1 MAATVAELGAALAAA
16 DKAGDADGA
25 RRLAAAITHMQD
37 KGLKLYAEPEKKM
50 GFIDSAVEAVTGEK
64 RKTDTTESLPDW
76 ASMPELNSLSLASAK
91 TGVGTLL
98 SSPKETAQIIK
109 ANYPQAQV
117 RQDEKGN
124 WVIKSAVDGQ
134 EYAIKPGFQVSDIPR
149 ALGALVA
156 FTPAGRAATIPGM
169 AAASAGTQA
178 VIEASQAATG
188 GEFNPK
194 EVAIAGAVGA
204 AVPAVVTAVKA
215 LKQPAAQALERLTG
229 KPVPGTAEIP
239 PVGGATPPP
248 AASPG
253 VAAPVTPAAPMTPPA
268 APIAPVVPMAADELT
283 QTAKTAASGG
293 MGSTR
298 ATEILAA
305 QAAPDAKTLAAA
317 ERLGIQDYLQPDHVT
332 TNQAYRELAQAVK
345 SVPGSATRTA
355 EIEGLNAI
363 GKKAD
368 DLIDAIGGTTDV
380 SALNAKIKSTLQ
392 TTQGELD
399 KKAETLYG
407 QLRKAIPPQTEAP
420 APSVLSFVEQRAKDL
435 GGPENLTP
443 LEKTILKKLSPKEI
457 TDASGTVT
465 GVKQPTYTLL
475 DDVRRDLG
483 SAGKMTGPFKDA
495 DVGLAKKLYGLL
507 STDQGAVAEANGVAD
522 LWSAAKGAVQVRK
535 GVEDDLKALFGKT
548 LSDSIVGDLSN
559 AVKSLPSGDPS
570 RLIRLLKATPESMR
584 QELVATG
591 LNTAFGKQVQNG
603 ALNFNTYARWFG
615 GLLENKQSYAAVM
628 SNLPPQARKQLSDL
642 YRVSKGVSMATRER
656 ITTGRIQAITQEFQ
670 VNSLIDRIYNTA
682 GWVASS
688 AISHIISPFKGGS
701 FGITA
706 AVDSALTQ
714 GGKTSAIKAADTLLG
729 SPEFVQMAKAA
740 GTPAAKEAAARLA
753 YSRPFTKFVRA
764 VGAPKELSNRERWIL
779 QTLEAQNQTNQRN

>member
-1 MAATVAELGAALAAA
+1 MAATVAELSSALAAA
-16 DKAGDADGA
+16 DKAGDMDGA

-37 KGLKLYAEPEKKM
+37 KGLQLYAEPEKKM
-50 GFIDSAVEAVTGEK
+50 GFIDSAVEAVTGDK

-76 ASMPELNSLSLASAK
+76 VSMPELNSLSLASAK

-124 WVIKSAVDGQ
+124 WVIKSSIDGQ

-156 FTPAGRAATIPGM
+156 FSPAGRAATIPG
-169 AAASAGTQA
+169 AALATAGTQA
-178 VIEASQAATG
+178 AIEASQAATG
-188 GEFNPK
+188 GTFDPK
-194 EVAIAGAVGA
+194 EVAVAGAVGA
-204 AVPAVVTAVKA
+204 AVPAVVSAVRA
-215 LKQPAAQALERLTG
+215 AKQPAAQALERLTG

-239 PVGGATPPP
+239 PVAGATPPP

-253 VAAPVTPAAPMTPPA
+253 VAAPVTPATPMTPPA
-268 APIAPVVPMAADELT
+268 APVAPVVPMAADELT
-283 QTAKTAASGG
+283 QTAKAAGG
-293 MGSTR
+293 GSSR

-305 QAAPDAKTLAAA
+305 QTAPDAKTLAAA
-317 ERLGIQDYLQPDHVT
+317 QRLGIQDYLQPDHIT

-380 SALNAKIKSTLQ
+380 SALNAKLKTTLQ
-392 TTQGELD
+392 ATQGELD
-399 KKAETLYG
+399 KKAESLYG

-457 TDASGTVT
+457 TDASGTVI

-495 DVGLAKKLYGLL
+495 DVGLAKKLYSLL

-522 LWSAAKGAVQVRK
+522 LWTAAKGAVQVRK

-548 LSDSIVGDLSN
+548 LGDSMVGDLSG
-559 AVKSLPSGDPS
+559 AIKSLPSGDVS
-570 RLIRLLKATPESMR
+570 RLVRLLKATPESMR

-603 ALNFNTYARWFG
+603 ALNFNTYARWYG
-615 GLLENKQSYAAVM
+615 GLLENKQAYAAIM
-628 SNLPPQARKQLSDL
+628 SNLPQQARKQLSDL

-670 VNSLIDRIYNTA
+670 VNSMIDKIYNTA

-714 GGKTSAIKAADTLLG
+714 GGKNTAIKAADALIG
-729 SPEFVQMAKAA
+729 SPEFIQMAREA
-740 GTPAAKEAAARLA
+740 GTPAAQQAAARLA

-764 VGAPKELSNRERWIL
+764 LGNPKEMSNRERWIL
-779 QTLEAQNQTNQRN
+779 QSLEAQNQTGERKSK

>member
-1 MAATVAELGAALAAA
+1 MAATLPELEYALVEA
-16 DKAGDADGA
+16 DKAGDVNAA
-25 RRLAAAITHMQD
+25 RQLAAAVSHMREQ
-37 KGLKLYAEPEKKM
+37 GQQLYAEPPKKM
-50 GFIDSAVEAVTGEK
+50 GLVDSTIEAVTGDK
-64 RKTDTTESLPDW
+64 RKTETTESLPDW
-76 ASMPELNSLSLASAK
+76 ATMPELNSLSLASVK

-98 SSPKETAQIIK
+98 ASPKETAQIIK

-124 WVIKSAVDGQ
+124 YVIKSSIDGQ

-149 ALGALVA
+149 ALAALVS
-156 FTPAGRAATIPGM
+156 FSPAGRATTIPGM

-178 VIEASQAATG
+178 AIEASQAATG

-204 AVPAVVTAVKA
+204 AVPAVVSAVKA
-215 LKQPAAQALERLTG
+215 LKQPAAQVLEKLTG
-229 KPVPGTAEIP
+229 KPVPGVVENP
-239 PVGGATPPP
+239 PVAGATPPP
-248 AASPG
+248 AASPS
-253 VAAPVTPAAPMTPPA
+253 VAPTVTPPA
-268 APIAPVVPMAADELT
+268 PVAPPVAPLAADELT
-283 QTAKTAASGG
+283 QTARSAAGGSG
-293 MGSTR
+293 R
-298 ATEILAA
+298 ATEVLAG
-305 QAAPDAKTLAAA
+305 QTMPDPKTLAAA
-317 ERLGIQDYLQPDHVT
+317 ERLGIQDYLQPDHIT

-345 SVPGSATRTA
+345 SIPGSTTRA
-355 EIEGLNAI
+355 SEIEGLNII

-380 SALNAKIKSTLQ
+380 SALNSKLKTTLQ
-392 TTQGELD
+392 TTQSELD
-399 KKAETLYG
+399 KKAEQLYG
-407 QLRKAIPPQTEAP
+407 QLRKAIPAQTEAP
-420 APSVLSFVEQRAKDL
+420 APSVLDFVKQRAADL

-443 LEKTILKKLSPKEI
+443 LEKTILKKLEPKQI
-457 TDASGTVT
+457 VGSDGVISGL
-465 GVKQPTYTLL
+465 KQPTYTLL

-507 STDQGAVAEANGVAD
+507 SKDQAAVAEANGVGD
-522 LWSAAKGAVQVRK
+522 LFTAAKSAVKLRK
-535 GVEDDLKALFGKT
+535 GIEDDLVSLFGKT
-548 LSDSIVGDLSN
+548 LSDSVVGDLSN

-584 QELVATG
+584 QELVASG
-591 LNTAFGKQVQNG
+591 LNTAFGKATQNG
-603 ALNFNTYARWFG
+603 ALNFNTYAKWYE
-615 GLLENKQSYAAVM
+615 GLLQNKQSYAAVM

-642 YRVSKGVSMATRER
+642 YRVSRGVSMATRER
-656 ITTGRIQAITQEFQ
+656 ITTGRIQAINQEFQ
-670 VNSLIDRIYNTA
+670 VNSLADKIYNTA

-706 AVDSALTQ
+706 AIDSALTQ
-714 GGKTSAIKAADTLLG
+714 GGKNSAIKAADALIG
-729 SPEFVQMAKAA
+729 SPEFVQMARQA
-740 GTPAAKEAAARLA
+740 GTPEAQQAALRLA

-779 QTLEAQNQTNQRN
+779 QALEAPNSSRENK